1 MKNFPRVIILTL
13 LCALLT
19 VETFAQST
27 VKNDKKYQK
36 AVAYYQD
43 DKVDKA
49 IETLQPLLKTYE
61 NESDIW
67 DAAMA
72 FYFKRYQKQYKKEQT
87 ELTDQLMKSLSGK
100 KKGGEIVINISDLS
114 QDYLSDY
121 INICYKATLK
131 TTNGTAS
138 MYLRKF
144 LVDPQVDTAV
154 SKEAKELF
162 NQAEASFQKQDYGN
176 SLKLYEQAI
185 GKQPDYYQA
194 TLYKGD
200 AYYFLKEY
208 KDALIY
214 FKKAAD
220 IHPDLLEPRKY
231 ITDAYGKLEKWE
243 EAADAC
249 IDAIVVY
256 PDEVM
261 FVKLEDIAERLNKKF
276 ERHWM
281 SRDFVNKA
289 RSQQQVTAPEP
300 WKYYAEAKAK
310 ILPFCDS
317 TGVISSAN
325 TLTKQKFLEPY
336 CWEELLKNTTDPK
349 FDFAKQMQK
358 EGYLDCYVF
367 VSMFHYGIYDQY
379 KTFSKDNK
387 ERIRKYLREYAM
399 K

>member
-1 MKNFPRVIILTL
+1 MKKISSAIILTL
-13 LCALLT
+13 LLALLT
-19 VETFAQST
+19 IETFAQSV

-100 KKGGEIVINISDLS
+100 KKGGDIVINITNLS

-121 INICYKATLK
+121 INVCYKATLK
-131 TTNGTAS
+131 TNNATAS

-162 NQAEASFQKQDYGN
+162 NQAETSFQKQDYGN
-176 SLKLYEQAI
+176 ALKFYEQAI
-185 GKQPDYYQA
+185 EKQPDYYQA

-208 KDALIY
+208 NDALIY
-214 FKKAAD
+214 FKKASA

-231 ITDAYGKLEKWE
+231 ITDAYGKSGKWE

-249 IDAIVVY
+249 IDAIIVY
-256 PDEVM
+256 PDESM

-276 ERHWM
+276 DRHWM

-289 RSQQQVTAPEP
+289 SSKQQASATEP
-300 WKYYAEAKAK
+300 WKYYAEAKTK
-310 ILPFCDS
+310 ISPFCDS
-317 TGVISSAN
+317 TGVISSNNA
-325 TLTKQKFLEPY
+325 LTKQKFLEVY
-336 CWEELLKNTTDPK
+336 SWEELLKNTSDPK

-367 VSMFHYGIYDQY
+367 ISLFHYGVYDQY
-379 KTFSKDNK
+379 KTFSKENK
-387 ERIRKYLREYAM
+387 DRIRKYLREYVM

>member
-1 MKNFPRVIILTL
+1 MKNFPRAIILI

-19 VETFAQST
+19 VESFAQSV

-36 AVAYYQD
+36 AVSYYQD

-61 NESDIW
+61 NEIDIW

-100 KKGGEIVINISDLS
+100 KKGGEIVINFSNLS
-114 QDYLSDY
+114 QGYLSDY
-121 INICYKATLK
+121 INVCYKATLK
-131 TTNGTAS
+131 TPNSNAS

-144 LVDPQVDTAV
+144 LVDPEVDTAV
-154 SKEAKELF
+154 SKEAKDLF
-162 NQAEASFQKQDYGN
+162 NQAETSFEKQDYGN
-176 SLKLYEQAI
+176 SLKLYEEAI

-208 KDALIY
+208 NDALIY

-231 ITDAYGKLEKWE
+231 ITDAYGKLGKWE

-249 IDAIVVY
+249 IDAIIVY
-256 PDEVM
+256 PDENM

-289 RSQQQVTAPEP
+289 NSQQQVAAPEP
-300 WKYYAEAKAK
+300 WKFYAEAKNK

-317 TGVISSAN
+317 TGVIASN
-325 TLTKQKFLEPY
+325 NNLTKQKFLEAY
-336 CWEELLKNTTDPK
+336 CWEELLKNSSDPK
-349 FDFAKQMQK
+349 FDFARQMQK

-367 VSMFHYGIYDQY
+367 ISLFHYGIYDQY
-379 KTFSKDNK
+379 KSFSKDNK
-387 ERIRKYLREYAM
+387 DRIRKYLKEFAM